1 MGTST
6 GEVPSPESFPGK
18 LRDGPLTQLAA
29 RRHFLIDCR
38 EELPSYS
45 AGGLAVGKGC
55 RSRHHVRISCGGM
68 NRPKDEFDR
77 GAFLEICATNRGYQ
91 LKAFREFE
99 AAFTWLT
106 FEEPEVKAGT

>member
-1 MGTST
+1 
-6 GEVPSPESFPGK
+6 
-18 LRDGPLTQLAA
+18 
-29 RRHFLIDCR
+29 
-38 EELPSYS
+38 
-45 AGGLAVGKGC
+45 
-55 RSRHHVRISCGGM
+55 M